1 MTLQQAIAYME
12 GRLASPDVRGAPV
25 AFYRSG
31 QTAAYSPAGTVGMLD
46 SSDVTVLDGDGAGVT
61 VQAVSVIV
69 LASVFTATSKPNRG
83 DVCVIGTRRFQVF
96 PVATGGPSSEPVDV
110 YGNSIRVWLKEVAP

>member
-12 GRLASPDVRGAPV
+12 GRLASPDVRGEPV

-31 QTAAYSPAGTVGMLD
+31 QTAAYSPTGTVGMRD
-46 SSDVTVLDGDGAGVT
+46 TATVTVLDGNGAAVN

-69 LASVFTATSKPNRG
+69 KTSDFAACGAPKRG
-83 DVCVIGTRRFQVF
+83 DVCRIGALRFQVF
-96 PVATGGPSSEPVDV
+96 PVAEGGSASEPVDV
-110 YGNSIRVWLKEVAP
+110 YGNSLRVWLKEVAP